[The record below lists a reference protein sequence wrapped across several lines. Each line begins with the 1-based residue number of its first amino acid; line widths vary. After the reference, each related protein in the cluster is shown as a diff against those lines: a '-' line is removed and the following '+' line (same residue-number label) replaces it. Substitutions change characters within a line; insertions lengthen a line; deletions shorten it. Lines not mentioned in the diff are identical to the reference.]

1 MSEFQVKDYVQFARR
16 TNGRIL
22 RHKSLGAH
30 MQLGQSLFVPS
41 DTKTGI
47 DVRALVRN
55 FRESVLSQVE
65 AYLGLGNTELL
76 GEIFG
81 PTIASE
87 FSSKR
92 DISRQLFTGLVRE
105 SLTDR
110 S

>member
-1 MSEFQVKDYVQFARR
+1 
-16 TNGRIL
+16 
-22 RHKSLGAH
+22 